1 VTKAELIS
9 DVLASLLPTE
19 GLVLELA
26 AGTGEQSFV
35 FAERFGHL
43 IWQPTDRD
51 PDAVATIAARRDQAN
66 VPSMLRPLEL
76 DVTSDP
82 WPVTQADFVTCI
94 DLVNNVAIETMHAM
108 FAGAARALPANAVL
122 LLYGAVRFHGKFTAP
137 ATAELDRSLRSR
149 DAACGVRDI
158 RELTT
163 SGTRSGLALER
174 TIAMPEHQHALVFR
188 RRF

>member
-1 VTKAELIS
+1 VTKAVLIG

-26 AGTGEQSFV
+26 AGTGELSFV
-35 FAERFGHL
+35 LAERFGHL

-51 PDAVATIAARRDQAN
+51 PDAVASIAARRDQAN

-76 DVTSDP
+76 DLTSDP
-82 WPVTQADFVTCI
+82 WPVTQADFITCI
-94 DLVNNVAIETMHAM
+94 DLVNSVPIETIHAT
-108 FAGAARALPANAVL
+108 FAGAARALPPNAGL

-137 ATAELDRSLRSR
+137 EIAELDRVLRSR
-149 DAACGVRDI
+149 DATSGVRDI

-163 SGTRSGLALER
+163 AGTRSGLALER

>member
-1 VTKAELIS
+1 VTKGELIG
-9 DVLASLLPTE
+9 DVLASLLPAE

-51 PDAVATIAARRDQAN
+51 PDAVASIAARRDQAN
-66 VPSMLRPLEL
+66 VPNMLRPLEL

-82 WPVTQADFVTCI
+82 WPVTQADFITCI
-94 DLVNNVAIETMHAM
+94 DLVNKVPLDTTRAM
-108 FAGAARALPANAVL
+108 FAGAARALPPNAAL
-122 LLYGAVRFHGKFTAP
+122 LLYGPVRFHGKFTAP
-137 ATAELDRSLRSR
+137 ANAELDRSLRSR
-149 DAACGVRDI
+149 DSTCGVRDI
-158 RELTT
+158 RELAAA
-163 SGTRSGLALER
+163 GTRSGLALER
-174 TIAMPEHQHALVFR
+174 TIAMPEDQHVLVFR

>member
-1 VTKAELIS
+1 VI

-26 AGTGEQSFV
+26 AGTGEHSFA

-51 PDAVATIAARRDQAN
+51 PDAVAQLAARREQAN
-66 VPSMLRPLEL
+66 VPNMLRPLEL
-76 DVTSDP
+76 DVAVDP
-82 WPVTQADFVTCI
+82 WPVAQADFITCI
-94 DLVNNVAIETMHAM
+94 DLVNHVPLDTMHAL
-108 FAGAARALPANAVL
+108 FAGAARTLPANAAL
-122 LLYGAVRFHGKFTAP
+122 FLHGPLRFHGKFTAP
-137 ATAELDRSLRSR
+137 ANAELDRALRSHGG
-149 DAACGVRDI
+149 GVRDI

-163 SGTRSGLALER
+163 AGTRVGLALER
-174 TIAMPEHQHALVFR
+174 TVALGDHHVLVFR

>member
-1 VTKAELIS
+1 VTKAELIG

-51 PDAVATIAARRDQAN
+51 PDAVASIAARRDQAN
-66 VPSMLRPLEL
+66 VPNMLRPLEL

-82 WPVTQADFVTCI
+82 WPVTQADFITCI
-94 DLVNNVAIETMHAM
+94 DLVNGVSIGTMHAM
-108 FAGAARALPANAVL
+108 FAGAARALPANAAL
-122 LLYGAVRFHGKFTAP
+122 LLYGTVRFHGKFTAP
-137 ATAELDRSLRSR
+137 ANAELDRSLRSR

-158 RELTT
+158 RELAVA
-163 SGTRSGLALER
+163 GTRSGLALER
-174 TIAMPEHQHALVFR
+174 TIAMPEDQHALVFR